1 MKDLMRQKIA
11 VDQKVAD
18 LLIKQIQV
26 ESTSSANYLA
36 MAGWC
41 SMQGYE
47 NSAEFFFNQSNEE
60 RGHMLKIFK
69 FLADMGIQP
78 QVAKVGAVN
87 HEFSS
92 LRDVFETSL
101 EMEIAVSDSIHE
113 IVSACKKVN
122 DYRTERFMNWFVD
135 EQVEEEFIARRALE
149 IMDLLG
155 EDQKGLFM
163 FDERVNNISYEK
175 E

>member
-18 LLIKQIQV
+18 LLIKQIQI
-26 ESTSSANYLA
+26 ESKSSANYLA

-47 NSAEFFFNQSNEE
+47 NSADFFFEQSNEE
-60 RGHMLKIFK
+60 REHMLKIYK

-78 QVAKVGAVN
+78 KVAEVGAVE
-87 HEFSS
+87 HDYAS
-92 LRDVFETSL
+92 LREIFETSL
-101 EMEIAVSDSIHE
+101 EMEIAVTESINE
-113 IVSACKKVN
+113 IMATCKKVN
-122 DYRTERFMNWFVD
+122 DFRTERFLNWFID
-135 EQVEEEFIARRALE
+135 EQLEEEYIARRAIEL
-149 IMDLLG
+149 MDLLG

-163 FDERVNNISYEK
+163 FDERVKSISYEK
-175 E
+175 